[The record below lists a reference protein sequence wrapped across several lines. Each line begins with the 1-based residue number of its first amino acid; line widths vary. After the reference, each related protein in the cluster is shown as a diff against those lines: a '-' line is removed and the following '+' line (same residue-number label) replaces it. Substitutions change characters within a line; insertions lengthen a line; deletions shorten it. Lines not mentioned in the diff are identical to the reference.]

1 MLTNLCLPIYA
12 YQSTL
17 LNLFISTY
25 AYQPIHINLCL
36 STYSYQPMLANVND
50 VERCSVT
57 NHLITILSDVL
68 GNRRLRLFGL

>member
-12 YQSTL
+12 YQSML
-17 LNLFISTY
+17 
-25 AYQPIHINLCL
+25 INLCL
-36 STYSYQPMLANVND
+36 SIYAYQPMLANVND

-68 GNRRLRLFGL
+68 GNRRLRLFWLSSDNDS

>member
-12 YQSTL
+12 SQS
-17 LNLFISTY
+17 
-25 AYQPIHINLCL
+25 IHINLCL

-68 GNRRLRLFGL
+68 GNRRLRLFGLSSDNDS